1 MRVNRTAKTAID
13 IFNDIIEKD
22 ALTRADLEV
31 IIEKILVYEDRIEI
45 TLKPNIDALL
55 RLEPQKGLTANFNC
69 DTVNIEQTVTQK
81 SSNKRDK
88 VIRVNVFSKG
98 DPLEIY
104 TSPEGEVIF
113 KKYSPVGE
121 ISTTASQ
128 YADVLSKV
136 GGCPA
141 VICDRDHVIAVSGM
155 SKKEVIERRV
165 SGSLEDLI
173 ESRKSYVCK
182 NKEDRRLN
190 PIEGIDRY
198 AIACSPILAQGDVNG
213 AVIMLANDGND
224 VATGEQSALVQA
236 AAMYFGKQMEE

>member
-1 MRVNRTAKTAID
+1 MNKSTEKADNNHRQKCFIIQKIRRNLYMKATGIVRRIDDLGRIVIPKEIRRTMR
-13 IFNDIIEKD
+13 
-22 ALTRADLEV
+22 
-31 IIEKILVYEDRIEI
+31 
-45 TLKPNIDALL
+45 
-55 RLEPQKGLTANFNC
+55 
-69 DTVNIEQTVTQK
+69 
-81 SSNKRDK
+81 
-88 VIRVNVFSKG
+88 IREG

-121 ISTTASQ
+121 ISGTASQ

-141 VICDRDHVIAVSGM
+141 VICDRDHVIAVSGI
-155 SKKEVIERRV
+155 SKKEIIERRV

-173 ESRKSYVCK
+173 EQRKSYTYK
-182 NKEDRRLN
+182 SKDDKRLN

-198 AIACSPILAQGDVNG
+198 ALACSPILAQGDVNG
-213 AVIMLANDGND
+213 AVIMLADENDAL
-224 VATGEQSALVQA
+224 VTAEQSALVQA

>member
-1 MRVNRTAKTAID
+1 MFCQLVIPAKCRNSMNKFTTKAENRDTGRKICTFKKIRRNLYMKATGIVRRIDDLGRIVIPKEIRRTMR
-13 IFNDIIEKD
+13 
-22 ALTRADLEV
+22 
-31 IIEKILVYEDRIEI
+31 
-45 TLKPNIDALL
+45 
-55 RLEPQKGLTANFNC
+55 
-69 DTVNIEQTVTQK
+69 
-81 SSNKRDK
+81 
-88 VIRVNVFSKG
+88 IREG

-121 ISTTASQ
+121 ISATASQ

-182 NKEDRRLN
+182 NKDDRRLN

>member
-1 MRVNRTAKTAID
+1 MKATGIVRRIDDLGRIVIPKEIRRTMR
-13 IFNDIIEKD
+13 
-22 ALTRADLEV
+22 
-31 IIEKILVYEDRIEI
+31 
-45 TLKPNIDALL
+45 
-55 RLEPQKGLTANFNC
+55 
-69 DTVNIEQTVTQK
+69 
-81 SSNKRDK
+81 
-88 VIRVNVFSKG
+88 IREG

-121 ISTTASQ
+121 ISSTASQ

-155 SKKEVIERRV
+155 SRKEIIERRV

-173 ESRKSYVCK
+173 EQRKSYVCK
-182 NKEDRRLN
+182 NKDDKRLA
-190 PIEGIDRY
+190 PIEGVDRY
-198 AIACSPILAQGDVNG
+198 ALACSPILAQGDVNG
-213 AVIMLANDGND
+213 AVIMLAGEGSEI
-224 VATGEQSALVQA
+224 ATGEQSALVQA